1 MSAYVGNKF
10 SQKTYVVQNKMHI
23 ILYSKYKI
31 SDPNK
36 LINEKLQNLTK
47 NWFEIII
54 TLFKNI
60 DYMFNGIMVIWN
72 AWTVYL

>member
-36 LINEKLQNLTK
+36 LMNEKLQNLTK
-47 NWFEIII
+47 N
-54 TLFKNI
+54 
-60 DYMFNGIMVIWN
+60 
-72 AWTVYL
+72 